1 MPIPLLIAAYLVF
14 PALAIYICY
23 RFPVINKIGVVI
35 LCYAAGI
42 VLGNSGMLPGNADR
56 YQTMLSE
63 AAVALALPL
72 LFFSIDVK
80 KWTRLAGK
88 SLLCMLLATVSIIIV
103 SFGAFFIIRGRI
115 DGDWK
120 LVGMAIGLYTGGTPN
135 LAAIK
140 AALGVDTGTYIIM
153 HTYDTLI
160 SLIYIIFCIGIGQR
174 VFNLL
179 LPRFDWSRY
188 GGEGR
193 VDMGE
198 SEDIHAYGGMFR
210 PRTLAGLAGALLLS
224 GAIVAL
230 SDRISALFPE
240 EHVTA
245 VVILAITSLGI
256 ACSFIPKI
264 RGIQKTFQFGMYVIY
279 IFCFVVGSM
288 TSVSTLIN
296 INWPLMLF
304 VTVSI
309 AGSMLLHAVLC
320 RFFQIDT
327 DTFIITSVSAI
338 CSPPFV
344 PPVAEGLKNRM
355 VLLSGVITGII
366 GYAIGNYL
374 GISLA
379 YLLRYLAL

>member
-42 VLGNSGMLPGNADR
+42 ALGNSGMLPGNADR

-198 SEDIHAYGGMFR
+198 SEDIHAYGGMCR
-210 PRTLAGLAGALLLS
+210 PRTLVGLAGALLLS

-288 TSVSTLIN
+288 TSEIGRAS
-296 INWPLMLF
+296 
-304 VTVSI
+304 
-309 AGSMLLHAVLC
+309 C
-320 RFFQIDT
+320 RER
-327 DTFIITSVSAI
+327 V
-338 CSPPFV
+338 
-344 PPVAEGLKNRM
+344 
-355 VLLSGVITGII
+355 
-366 GYAIGNYL
+366 
-374 GISLA
+374 
-379 YLLRYLAL
+379 